1 MDTTKNGAKPRRSKV
16 ERAAEAV
23 LDVAPGDYAALVQA
37 IIARSVP
44 AYWFLATAFDDA
56 IPRAPL
62 TDTLRR
68 KAAQGDPD
76 LDPDCQV
83 KP

>member
-23 LDVAPGDYAALVQA
+23 LDVAPGDYDALVQA
-37 IIARSVP
+37 IIRRSTP
-44 AYWFLATAFDDA
+44 AYWFLATAFEDA
-56 IPRAPL
+56 VPNAPL

-68 KAAQGDPD
+68 RAVQGTE
-76 LDPDCQV
+76 LDPDFQV